1 MIGMYPKKR
10 ITIENGDNMCRFNLI
25 MVKDKKTEELLRREG
40 YHKFYDNL
48 LGTTAYQKG
57 YCNCGSFVGS
67 QLDKKG
73 MDYNE
78 AIEERKREEII
89 RLTKIRELMNQ
100 PGYKEDKEKF
110 LQIRMKFTDE
120 LQELSKS
127 IIENEMKRTEEIRE
141 KYSGKEQQEQMNKLY
156 MEINDMFTALRNQPE
171 FLKKSDAYTH
181 FLEENKLM
189 EESTRYFLTREE
201 QSSLFTPGIPLSQL
215 INTEDN
221 PQPDEKE
228 VQEVLELEEENSFVI
243 DEALEKAEKENDA
256 KNQKEYQEYHRIF
269 SEILKYEESVI
280 FATIWVEP
288 KSLKSVETVGIEA
301 LKIDDLA
308 FLDYDEMIC
317 ITR

>member
-1 MIGMYPKKR
+1 
-10 ITIENGDNMCRFNLI
+10 MCRYNLI
-25 MVKDKKTEELLRREG
+25 IIKDEKTEELLSREG

-48 LGTTAYQKG
+48 LGAAAYQKG
-57 YCNCGSFVGS
+57 YCSCGSFVGS

-73 MDYNE
+73 MDYND

-156 MEINDMFTALRNQPE
+156 MEINDMFTALRNQPD
-171 FLKKSDAYTH
+171 FLKKSDAYTY

-201 QSSLFTPGIPLSQL
+201 QSSLFTAGIPLSQL

-221 PQPDEKE
+221 LQPDEKE
-228 VQEVLELEEENSFVI
+228 VQEVFEFEVEVTFVI
-243 DEALEKAEKENDA
+243 DEVLARAEKETDT
-256 KNQKEYQEYHRIF
+256 KNQKEYQEYHKLF

-288 KSLKSVETVGIEA
+288 KSLKSVKTVVIEA

-308 FLDYDEMIC
+308 FLEYDETIC